1 MVKNL
6 HSRIVLYYFIKIT
19 IQKRFCCAIL
29 LHIDAHCLAFI
40 SLEQIR
46 HSKRRHIMPVTIRDV
61 AARAQVSPS
70 TVSRTIRNSP
80 SISKRTQDR
89 VRKAM
94 AELGYE
100 PPVVAEAVEHQK
112 GLSILGVILPPS
124 DHSAYENPFF
134 LEVIRGISQFANM
147 RHCLSVTI
155 TGKDDPEII
164 HAIKNLEKADFACSF
179 IALFA
184 RKNDPVIQYLYDQGI
199 DYVQI
204 GQPIIHK
211 SETVCVDNDN
221 IQAGYDATAHL
232 AHLGHE
238 KIAFVGA
245 PSSQLFSAARR
256 RGYRMYLSEHNL
268 PTIPELS
275 FEIEQIE
282 EAMDQIRNLLDPS
295 NPDLPTAIVVSDDL
309 FGIIVRQVC
318 AEQGISIPDDLSIIS
333 FNNSIF
339 SKLNSP
345 FISSIDVN
353 AIQLGVEAASQALNH
368 LENPRLMASR
378 TLVPYQIINRESCCP
393 PKDKTNK

>member
-1 MVKNL
+1 
-6 HSRIVLYYFIKIT
+6 
-19 IQKRFCCAIL
+19 
-29 LHIDAHCLAFI
+29 
-40 SLEQIR
+40 
-46 HSKRRHIMPVTIRDV
+46 MPVTIRDV
-61 AARAQVSPS
+61 AALAQVSPS
-70 TVSRTIRNSP
+70 TVSRTIRNSS

-100 PPVVAEAVEHQK
+100 PPAAAEPVEQQK
-112 GLSILGVILPPS
+112 SISILGVILPPS
-124 DHSAYENPFF
+124 DHSSYENPFF

-155 TGKDDPEII
+155 TGKDDQEII
-164 HAIKNLEKADFACSF
+164 KAIKEMEKADFSCSF

-204 GQPIIHK
+204 GQPATHK
-211 SETVCVDNDN
+211 AETVCVDNDN

-238 KIAFVGA
+238 KIAFIGA
-245 PSSQLFSAARR
+245 PSTELFSAARR

-268 PTIPELS
+268 PNIPELS
-275 FEIEQIE
+275 IEAEQGDEEGINEI
-282 EAMDQIRNLLDPS
+282 RKLLNAH
-295 NPDLPTAIVVSDDL
+295 NPDLPTAVVVSDDI
-309 FGIIVRQVC
+309 FAVVVRQVC
-318 AEQGISIPDDLSIIS
+318 AENGLAIPEDLSIMS

-339 SKLNSP
+339 SKITSP
-345 FISSIDVN
+345 VISSIDVN

-368 LENPRLMASR
+368 LENPGLMASR

-393 PKDKTNK
+393 PKNKLNK